1 MAYNPFVGCSVGET
15 MSAADF
21 EISLAARDG
30 LLALRVCVSRSTGR
44 NGLDAFMAKVID
56 AFAYV
61 EGVDSAKMKI
71 LLARNRVNA
80 DDERTVG
87 FVLKWKYT
95 DPGYPAKLDEALR
108 GGPQELTAESVH

>member
-1 MAYNPFVGCSVGET
+1 
-15 MSAADF
+15 MSAPDF
-21 EISLAARDG
+21 EISLVARDG
-30 LLALRVCVSRSTGR
+30 LLALRVCVSRSIGR
-44 NGLDAFMAKVID
+44 NDLDAFMAKVID

-71 LLARNRVNA
+71 LLARNRVNT

-108 GGPQELTAESVH
+108 GEPHELSAESVH